1 MAILAFLRACSLRFR
16 SVGNGLAYR
25 GFIFLFSVQNCLSLA
40 RACWTA
46 SLSTVSLVD
55 RLRFSDR
62 TAELGS
68 SSGGSGGSRGVLGR
82 FGCDFGRVD
91 CAFSVS
97 EKSGTIRSAGEKACG
112 YGRSGVAD
120 VNCGRLVLRFLVVLR
135 IWFCFVVHCS
145 AMLSAHFVSGIVIGG
160 NFGVVG
166 FLYRLVASLWS
177 LSM

>member
-16 SVGNGLAYR
+16 SVGNGLEYR
-25 GFIFLFSVQNCLSLA
+25 GFIFLFSVQNCLSHA

-46 SLSTVSLVD
+46 SLSAVSLVD
-55 RLRFSDR
+55 RFRFSDR
-62 TAELGS
+62 TADWGS

-97 EKSGTIRSAGEKACG
+97 EKSGMSRGTGEKACG
-112 YGRSGVAD
+112 HGLYRVCVAG
-120 VNCGRLVLRFLVVLR
+120 CGCLVLRFLVVVI

-145 AMLSAHFVSGIVIGG
+145 AMLRAHFVSGIVIGG
-160 NFGVVG
+160 NLGVDG
-166 FLYRLVASLWS
+166 FLYRLVGSLWS
-177 LSM
+177 SSM

>member
-25 GFIFLFSVQNCLSLA
+25 GFIFLFSVQNCLSHA

-46 SLSTVSLVD
+46 SLSAVSLVD

-62 TAELGS
+62 TAERGS

-82 FGCDFGRVD
+82 LGCDLGRVD

-97 EKSGTIRSAGEKACG
+97 EKSGMSREAGEKACG
-112 YGRSGVAD
+112 HGRNGVAG
-120 VNCGRLVLRFLVVLR
+120 VSCGRLVLRFLVVVM

-145 AMLSAHFVSGIVIGG
+145 AMLRAHFVSGIVIGG
-160 NFGVVG
+160 NLGVDG
-166 FLYRLVASLWS
+166 FLYRLVGSLWS
-177 LSM
+177 SSM